1 MVCGLLPDC
10 FYGMLF
16 IICLLFLW
24 FVVCCLVVVSIV
36 CCLLSG
42 CCSQGMLSAGWSP
55 SPVEVVA
62 PGTVKYETV
71 TTFRKTSKKRAFTL
85 VFIFLFF

>member
-1 MVCGLLPDC
+1 ME
-10 FYGMLF
+10 
-16 IICLLFLW
+16 
-24 FVVCCLVVVSIV
+24 
-36 CCLLSG
+36 CCLLSACYFYG
-42 CCSQGMLSAGWSP
+42 LWFVALLLFLSYVVCCQVVVRPCSSQGMLSAGWSP